1 MVDIY
6 IDRARFRTDLLPAA
20 GDMVSGTMWLQSH
33 LSDNSNN
40 AVSGIGHA

>member
-1 MVDIY
+1 
-6 IDRARFRTDLLPAA
+6 
-20 GDMVSGTMWLQSH
+20 MVSGTMWLQSH